1 MSTSSSMSNEKTT
14 KKSPAESTAT
24 ASEPKIQIAPDSRRD
39 EDREPRAT
47 LPDFDPKTAKFEED
61 GYAHDTIP
69 APPLE
74 PEDDDELDTQQS

>member
-1 MSTSSSMSNEKTT
+1 MINDKTK

-24 ASEPKIQIAPDSRRD
+24 ASEPKIQIAPDTRRD
-39 EDREPRAT
+39 EDKEPRPT
-47 LPDFDPKTAKFEED
+47 LPDFDPKTAKLEED

-74 PEDDDELDTQQS
+74 PEEDDEVDTQQT